1 MQLKTKVKQE
11 QRALLDAAKLMDKSA
26 RQTTGEGR
34 LLLNNAM
41 GHILARVYQNGYFL
55 YGNN

>member
-1 MQLKTKVKQE
+1 MREKLKQE
-11 QRALLDAAKLMDKSA
+11 QKDLMDAAKLMDKSA